1 MSSPSRIRI
10 LPSPQGR
17 GRGWVASE
25 ASPRTPRFGRL
36 WRYPPLT
43 PPFQGGGLVAL
54 ALVGMLALA
63 ACDREQRD
71 LNGQPKSET
80 KSYLVSGDPRAK
92 EYENNAFAIAQGQ
105 RLYMQLNCVGCHF
118 HGGGGMGPPLMDDQW
133 LYGGRMEDIVATIL
147 YGRPNGMPDWRNKIT
162 EQQAWQLAAYVRS
175 LSMQPR
181 EDALP
186 SRADEMSTTEPQTL
200 DERRKVIP
208 ENMSPPPSEER
219 N

>member
-1 MSSPSRIRI
+1 MGGSVNGGRRLFRTRTHPRP
-10 LPSPQGR
+10 LPACR
-17 GRGWVASE
+17 E
-25 ASPRTPRFGRL
+25 
-36 WRYPPLT
+36 
-43 PPFQGGGLVAL
+43 GGLLLL
-54 ALVGMLALA
+54 ALFALA

-80 KSYLVSGDPRAK
+80 QSYLASGDPRAK

-105 RLYMQLNCVGCHF
+105 RLYMQMNCVGCHF

-133 LYGGRMEDIVATIL
+133 RYGARMEDIVATIL
-147 YGRPNGMPDWRNKIT
+147 DGRPNGMPRWRDKIT

-186 SRADEMSTTEPQTL
+186 SRSDEMSTTEPQTL
-200 DERRKVIP
+200 DERRAIRPDTKT
-208 ENMSPPPSEER
+208 PPPSEER